1 MELQK
6 KNFER
11 LVNQRERM
19 NHTTVDGFYYNHNKQ
34 VAVDL
39 RKSFER
45 ANATPEILEG
55 KVINK

>member
-1 MELQK
+1 
-6 KNFER
+6 
-11 LVNQRERM
+11 M

-45 ANATPEILEG
+45 SNATPEILEG
-55 KVINK
+55 KVINKSFPACSS